1 VTPGQPLHVRKKNH
15 SITIV
20 MVLATV
26 KDRPG
31 RLVVRCDRDGDLFAS
46 IDRTSDARSTPT

>member
-1 VTPGQPLHVRKKNH
+1 VTPGQSLHVRKKNH